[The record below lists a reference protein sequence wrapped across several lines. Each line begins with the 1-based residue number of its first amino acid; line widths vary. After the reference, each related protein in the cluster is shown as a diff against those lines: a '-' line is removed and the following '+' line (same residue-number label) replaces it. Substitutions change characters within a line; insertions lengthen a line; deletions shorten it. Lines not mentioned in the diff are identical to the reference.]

1 MGEKKEY
8 LITKISDRKESI
20 YKYYRTLELD
30 EVGNPTEEELDNLKS
45 LEEDRSIVI
54 LMAESEITMLS
65 FKNENKLIKAVKK
78 GYKNN
83 WNDEVIYKV
92 AYKSSENAISEIKKI
107 IELTT
112 IKQVLKLNKN
122 DFQTKPKQRKK

>member
-1 MGEKKEY
+1 
-8 LITKISDRKESI
+8 
-20 YKYYRTLELD
+20 
-30 EVGNPTEEELDNLKS
+30 
-45 LEEDRSIVI
+45 
-54 LMAESEITMLS
+54 MAESEITMLS

-92 AYKSSENAISEIKKI
+92 AYKSSEKAISEIKKI

-112 IKQVLKLNKN
+112 IKQALKLNKN
-122 DFQTKPKQRKK
+122 DFQTKLKQRKK